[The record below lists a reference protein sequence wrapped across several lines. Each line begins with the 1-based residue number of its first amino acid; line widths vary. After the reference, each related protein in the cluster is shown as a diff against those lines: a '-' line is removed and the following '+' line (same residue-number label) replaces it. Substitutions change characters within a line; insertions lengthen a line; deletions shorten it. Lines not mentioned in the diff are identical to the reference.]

1 MRLHFIVACAA
12 LGLAVSACAKKDTPE
27 PAASAPAAV
36 QTAPLAASTPPSAP
50 EAAPDASTLPVEE
63 QYESEAES
71 EITPDNLSSKLD
83 ELEKEISAP

>member
-1 MRLHFIVACAA
+1 MRLYFIVTCA
-12 LGLAVSACAKKDTPE
+12 LSLAVSACAKKETPE
-27 PAASAPAAV
+27 PVASAPAAV

-63 QYESEAES
+63 QYESDAET